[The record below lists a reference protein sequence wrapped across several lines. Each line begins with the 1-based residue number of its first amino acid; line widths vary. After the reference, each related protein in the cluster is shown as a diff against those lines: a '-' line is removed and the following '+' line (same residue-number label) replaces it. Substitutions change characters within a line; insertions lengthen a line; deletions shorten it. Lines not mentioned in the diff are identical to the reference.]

1 MRFVRLNLIISKG
14 TSKNVLIK
22 YILYFCVYM
31 ILNRPKS
38 ENLSIYIFSSTS
50 NGFQMSFEFLRF
62 TTIAFRLNT
71 TLYETQF
78 KILKYPFRCKKF
90 GGNFKLKK
98 VIKYCRILS
107 GQALVKLGLSSRN
120 WTKVRV
126 WLWAQS
132 DWTLWSLNV
141 SAKPQAHWKNCIDTH
156 IFLVSVRKIKI
167 SSHLTDDHALNVI
180 PTTKIIRLNTYFWRS
195 DWLEWYLR
203 LKITK
208 NLFKMVT

>member
-1 MRFVRLNLIISKG
+1 MRFVRLNLIISKR
-14 TSKNVLIK
+14 TSKNVGFDQK
-22 YILYFCVYM
+22 YFILFCIYFIV
-31 ILNRPKS
+31 LNRPKS
-38 ENLSIYIFSSTS
+38 ENLSIYLFSSTS

-90 GGNFKLKK
+90 EGNFKLKK
-98 VIKYCRILS
+98 VIKYCHIRS
-107 GQALVKLGLSSRN
+107 EQALVKLGLSSRN
-120 WTKVRV
+120 WTKKRV

-141 SAKPQAHWKNCIDTH
+141 SAKPQAHWKKTVLTH
-156 IFLVSVRKIKI
+156 IFSWYRLERLF

-180 PTTKIIRLNTYFWRS
+180 P
-195 DWLEWYLR
+195 
-203 LKITK
+203 IT
-208 NLFKMVT
+208 